1 MLLQTET
8 RWPRIKVDD
17 GKAILVLSFRVGK
30 KLLLAPEVVISD
42 LWVIVDH
49 K

>member
-1 MLLQTET
+1 MLLQTEP
-8 RWPRIKVDD
+8 RWSRIEIDY

-30 KLLLAPEVVISD
+30 KLLLTPEIVIGD
-42 LWVIVDH
+42 LWVVVDH